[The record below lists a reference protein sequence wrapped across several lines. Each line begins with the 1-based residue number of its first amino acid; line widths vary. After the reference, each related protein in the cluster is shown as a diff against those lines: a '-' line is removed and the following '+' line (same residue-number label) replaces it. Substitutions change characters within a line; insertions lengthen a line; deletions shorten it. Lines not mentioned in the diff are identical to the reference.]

1 MTRKML
7 FSILLPLCLVACMP
21 GSKANELAALLKDAP
36 QLFQI
41 APQSGP
47 LPREKWSAAVSALG
61 AKKVYARPEGLYIVT
76 STFFVEE
83 KGLFLP
89 RSAVFQTQAGT
100 DPQYKLI
107 VEGLYSYEIK
117 G

>member
-1 MTRKML
+1 
-7 FSILLPLCLVACMP
+7 MP
-21 GSKANELAALLKDAP
+21 GSKANELAALLKEAP
-36 QLFQI
+36 QLFQV
-41 APQSGP
+41 AAQSGP
-47 LPREKWSAAVSALG
+47 LPAEKWPAAVSALG

-76 STFFVEE
+76 STFFVHE

-89 RSAVFQTQAGT
+89 RSSVFKTQADT
-100 DPQYKLI
+100 DPQYNLI